1 MSDGK
6 KKSKKGVTM
15 NLTDFLSVGNSVGNW
30 GDDIEL
36 PTGPQSDSRSY
47 DRDNVFGSSS
57 RYDNN
62 DRYDK
67 YDKYNNNNNSN
78 NDYYGGYERNNDRNE
93 RNDRN
98 NDRYGNNNRY
108 GNNDRYQNRN
118 NDRYN
123 GGGRQGGYQN
133 RDMYGQDQ
141 RRHYQNDRY
150 GGGNNRYDNRER
162 FDRYDNRERE
172 QRQRPTRPIPDS
184 PPYTAYFGNLPE
196 DTTEDSL
203 RSIIAPLKVKSIRL
217 ITHEDGRLKG
227 FGYVEFEDR
236 ADLESA
242 IREPEVMYRGRQL
255 RIDVADQKEKPEK
268 PSDNSNWRARPDNK
282 NTFSVF
288 GNRNNNNNNNQYR
301 QERQET
307 NWRVRNN
314 DNSQSQARKPFGS
327 HRTDEPLASPTPAPV
342 TPVKKK
348 INPFGEAKP
357 VDTAEVERKVEEKMI
372 KADEEILK
380 KDKENEEKKESE
392 ADEES
397 KTVKE
402 SPAPAPA
409 QSPVPTQSPALRERP
424 MSQQNPRSSYYN
436 NRNNRQ
442 PAEENSWRRSTN
454 SAPAFKSTGVFQ
466 RNNNRN
472 NNQRRFQQPRN
483 NFNQMRKEEENRNDV
498 EIKNSF
504 QVLQDE

>member
-1 MSDGK
+1 
-6 KKSKKGVTM
+6 
-15 NLTDFLSVGNSVGNW
+15 
-30 GDDIEL
+30 
-36 PTGPQSDSRSY
+36 
-47 DRDNVFGSSS
+47 
-57 RYDNN
+57 
-62 DRYDK
+62 
-67 YDKYNNNNNSN
+67 
-78 NDYYGGYERNNDRNE
+78 
-93 RNDRN
+93 
-98 NDRYGNNNRY
+98 
-108 GNNDRYQNRN
+108 
-118 NDRYN
+118 
-123 GGGRQGGYQN
+123 
-133 RDMYGQDQ
+133 MYGQDQ

>member
-47 DRDNVFGSSS
+47 DRDNVFGSNS

-67 YDKYNNNNNSN
+67 YEKYDKYGGNNNNSN
-78 NDYYGGYERNNDRNE
+78 DHYGGYE
-93 RNDRN
+93 RN

-108 GNNDRYQNRN
+108 GNNDRYGGNRN
-118 NDRYN
+118 NDRYDRYN
-123 GGGRQGGYQN
+123 GGRQGSQN
-133 RDMYGQDQ
+133 HDMYGQDQ

-150 GGGNNRYDNRER
+150 GGNNRYDNRER

-172 QRQRPTRPIPDS
+172 QRQRPSRPIPEN

-196 DTTEDSL
+196 DTTEESL
-203 RSIIAPLKVKSIRL
+203 RSIIAPFKVKSIRL

-236 ADLESA
+236 ADLESV
-242 IREPEVMYRGRQL
+242 IRGPEILYKNRTL
-255 RIDVADQKEKPEK
+255 RVDVAEQKEKPEK
-268 PSDNSNWRARPDNK
+268 PSDNSNWRARTDNK

-288 GNRNNNNNNNQYR
+288 GNRNNNNNNQYNNNR
-301 QERQET
+301 QES

-314 DNSQSQARKPFGS
+314 DNSQGRKPFGN
-327 HRTDEPLASPTPAPV
+327 HRADEPISSPTPAPAA
-342 TPVKKK
+342 PPKKK
-348 INPFGEAKP
+348 VNPFGEAKP
-357 VDTAEVERKVEEKMI
+357 VDTAEIERKVEEKMI

-380 KDKENEEKKESE
+380 RDKENEEKKENAE
-392 ADEES
+392 GEE
-397 KTVKE
+397 KKE
-402 SPAPAPA
+402 NDSPISAPAP
-409 QSPVPTQSPALRERP
+409 RERP
-424 MSQQNPRSSYYN
+424 MSQQKTRSSYYN
-436 NRNNRQ
+436 NRNSRQ

-466 RNNNRN
+466 RNNN
-472 NNQRRFQQPRN
+472 NQRRYNNNQPRN
-483 NFNQMRKEEENRNDV
+483 NYNQMRKEEENRNVV
-498 EIKNSF
+498 EIKNTY
-504 QVLQDE
+504 QVLQDVCI

>member
-15 NLTDFLSVGNSVGNW
+15 NLTDFLSDGNSVGNW

-47 DRDNVFGSSS
+47 DRDNVFGSNS

-67 YDKYNNNNNSN
+67 YDKYGGNNNNN
-78 NDYYGGYERNNDRNE
+78 NDHYGGYE
-93 RNDRN
+93 RN

-108 GNNDRYQNRN
+108 GNNDRYGGNRSN
-118 NDRYN
+118 DRYDRYN
-123 GGGRQGGYQN
+123 GGRSQN
-133 RDMYGQDQ
+133 HDMYGQDQ

-150 GGGNNRYDNRER
+150 GGNNRNDNRER

-172 QRQRPTRPIPDS
+172 QRQRQSRPIPEN

-196 DTTEDSL
+196 DTTEESL
-203 RSIIAPLKVKSIRL
+203 RSIIAPFKVKSIRL

-236 ADLESA
+236 ADLESV
-242 IREPEVMYRGRQL
+242 IRGPEILYKNRTL
-255 RIDVADQKEKPEK
+255 RVDVAEQKEKPEK
-268 PSDNSNWRARPDNK
+268 PSDNSNWRARTENK

-288 GNRNNNNNNNQYR
+288 GNRNTNNNNR
-301 QERQET
+301 QES
-307 NWRVRNN
+307 NWRARNN
-314 DNSQSQARKPFGS
+314 DNSQGRKPFGS
-327 HRTDEPLASPTPAPV
+327 HRTDEPLSSPTPAPAA
-342 TPVKKK
+342 PPKKK
-348 INPFGEAKP
+348 VNPFGEAKP
-357 VDTAEVERKVEEKMI
+357 VDTAEIERKVEEKMI

-380 KDKENEEKKESE
+380 KDKENEEKKENAE
-392 ADEES
+392 GEE
-397 KTVKE
+397 KKE
-402 SPAPAPA
+402 TDAPAPAPA
-409 QSPVPTQSPALRERP
+409 PVQRERP
-424 MSQQNPRSSYYN
+424 MSQQKTRSSYYN
-436 NRNNRQ
+436 NRSSRQ

-466 RNNNRN
+466 RNNS
-472 NNQRRFQQPRN
+472 NQRRYNNQQPRN
-483 NFNQMRKEEENRNDV
+483 NYNQMKKEEDNRNVV
-498 EIKNSF
+498 EIKNTY